1 MPISSKMEIMIMN
14 GANSLEIADQA
25 TKEKVNDLRQSA
37 LQKVREGVT
46 SLAELERVTKD

>member
-1 MPISSKMEIMIMN
+1 MN
-14 GANSLEIADQA
+14 DANSLEIADQA
-25 TKEKVNDLRQSA
+25 TKEGINDLRQSA